1 MHLACEG
8 MYLDISQRTVGF
20 YMSPRD
26 SNSGQ
31 HPYPPAPSQL
41 PDAKACFL
49 TLCSKGLSEHSIT
62 SSLYSVIDCFNFH
75 FYPPFSFTH
84 ELHRSMLL
92 TFWVFNDCAV
102 YLVLLISNVIPL
114 RFRDAFLDSLESL
127 KIWFVLFYA
136 SQCSLLKQVFCEIL
150 LRNNVHSTVLRER
163 FQYYI

>member
-8 MYLDISQRTVGF
+8 MHKDRSQRTVDFCMG
-20 YMSPRD
+20 PRD

-31 HPYPPAPSQL
+31 HPYPPPLSQL

-49 TLCSKGLSEHSIT
+49 TWCSKGLSEHSFSPLCI
-62 SSLYSVIDCFNFH
+62 VIDYLNFH
-75 FYPPFSFTH
+75 SFPTFSFTR

-92 TFWVFNDCAV
+92 TFWVFNDCPE

-114 RFRDAFLDSLESL
+114 CYRDIFLNSLESL

-150 LRNNVHSTVLRER
+150 LRNNVHSTVLRKC
-163 FQYYI
+163 FQY